1 MNTYS
6 TTYASM
12 LNLLKILEQLDQ
24 YALPI
29 ICDKGVFRILVD
41 VYLPMKD
48 KFQILIQIL
57 GGFHATIC
65 VENCIEKCIKGS
77 GTEGSL

>member
-1 MNTYS
+1 MNKYS

-12 LNLLKILEQLDQ
+12 LNFLKILKQLDQ

-29 ICDKGVFRILVD
+29 FCDKGVFRILVD

-57 GGFHATIC
+57 GGFHAIKC
-65 VENCIEKCIKGS
+65 VENCIEKCIQGS
-77 GTEGSL
+77 GIEGSL

>member
-1 MNTYS
+1 MNKYS

-12 LNLLKILEQLDQ
+12 LNLSKTLKQLDQ

-29 ICDKGVFRILVD
+29 FCDKGVFRILVD
-41 VYLPMKD
+41 VNLPVKD

-57 GGFHATIC
+57 GGFHATKC
-65 VENCIEKCIKGS
+65 VENCIEKCIQGS
-77 GTEGSL
+77 GIEGSL